1 MERPRIALL
10 EPDPSHAARVRE
22 LVAYLGYELLPL
34 RLEHGADDAV
44 RGHLPL
50 AMVLT
55 NAGGQGYT
63 GIELCEDLKM
73 GTGTGNVPIVVIV
86 PSGGGQQAAR
96 EALEAGAD
104 GFIESPVSECAL
116 RAWINVAVRVAS
128 LQSMQTG
135 AARDGGYV
143 FSSEAVELFTKL
155 SHAVNHP
162 LQVVRTS
169 AEMIGDN
176 LPPEH
181 PSRKYLASIL
191 NATDRASA
199 MVREA
204 SQLAKRAT
212 RT

>member
-10 EPDPSHAARVRE
+10 EPDAAHAARVRE
-22 LVAYLGYELLPL
+22 LIAYLGYEVLPL

-44 RGHLPL
+44 RSNQPL

-55 NAGGQGYT
+55 NAGGGQYT

-73 GTGTGNVPIVVIV
+73 GTGTGNLPVVVMVPRED
-86 PSGGGQQAAR
+86 GHRAAR

-104 GFIESPVSECAL
+104 GFFEVPASESAL
-116 RAWINVAVRVAS
+116 RAWINVAVRVAT

-135 AARDGGYV
+135 AARNGGYV
-143 FSSEAVELFTKL
+143 FSSEAVELFAKL
-155 SHAVNHP
+155 SHSVNHP
-162 LQVVRTS
+162 LQVVRT
-169 AEMIGDN
+169 ATEMLGDN
-176 LPPEH
+176 LPPDH
-181 PSRKYLASIL
+181 PSRKHLVSIL

-212 RT
+212 RS